1 MTRTNFPIWLRLTG
15 SISITLLIAL
25 VAMSVWQN
33 HSNRQT
39 ALTQARDYASGM
51 HQMTLAGLTGM
62 MLTGSIDQRQVFL
75 DQIKQLE
82 GVRDLSVYSAP
93 SVQHQYAPDKPVNPP
108 TDPAEAEVLRTGIEK
123 SEVRSDGEGEYLHVV
138 IPALAK
144 SNFLGKNCLS
154 CHQVPEGTVLGTVSL
169 RISLDKMN
177 AAIAGQRIKLL
188 ASAIAV
194 LGLLILLSYLFI
206 RHFVTT
212 PLEKMTS
219 SLNEIA
225 NGEGDLGHR
234 LPIEKEDEVG
244 RASQAFNN
252 MMDKF
257 SGLVLQ
263 ISNTAGEVRKSV
275 DGLVSVAA
283 QVEASSHEQ
292 QEKSAGATAAVESVA
307 HGVASIASTA
317 EQVRSQSHSN
327 LNDSR
332 RGNET
337 LHSLITSMESVR
349 DSVKGIVSLVRE
361 FVVSTQQITSMTRQ
375 VKDIADQTNLLAL
388 NAAIEAARAG
398 EQGRGFAVV
407 ADEVRKLAE
416 KSSKSANDID
426 QITQKIAVQSETV
439 MQAIEEGM
447 EHLSRSQEDVDSV
460 HKVLERTSDGIA
472 EVNLGVDQIS
482 TATQEQHMASQE
494 ASAHIEQIAEMAKNN
509 TLAVNVV
516 VSSARHLE
524 NLAHGLA
531 DAVGRFRLERSVA

>member
-1 MTRTNFPIWLRLTG
+1 MTRKGFPIWLRLTV
-15 SISITLLIAL
+15 SISITLLVAL
-25 VAMSVWQN
+25 VAMSIWQN

-75 DQIKQLE
+75 DQIKHLE

-93 SVQHQYAPDKPVNPP
+93 AVQKQYAPDKPLNPP
-108 TDPAEAEVLRTGIEK
+108 TDPAEAEVLKTGIEK
-123 SEVRSDGEGEYLHVV
+123 SEVRSDGEGEYLYVV
-138 IPALAK
+138 KPALAK

-154 CHQVPEGTVLGTVSL
+154 CHQVPEGTVLGTVAL

-177 AAIAGQRIKLL
+177 AAIASQRIKLW

-194 LGLLILLSYLFI
+194 LALLIMLSYLFI
-206 RHFVTT
+206 RHFVTS

-234 LPIEKEDEVG
+234 LPVDKEDEVG
-244 RASQAFNN
+244 RASMAFNN

-257 SGLVLQ
+257 AGLVLQ

-292 QEKSAGATAAVESVA
+292 QEMSAGATAAVESVA

-327 LNDSR
+327 LNDSQ

-349 DSVKGIVSLVRE
+349 DSVKGIVSLVRD

-447 EHLSRSQEDVDSV
+447 QHLSRSQDDVDSV

-509 TLAVNVV
+509 TQAVNVV
-516 VSSARHLE
+516 VASARHLE
-524 NLAHGLA
+524 NLAYGLA

>member
-1 MTRTNFPIWLRLTG
+1 MRLNNLPIWLRLTG
-15 SISITLLIAL
+15 SISITLLVAL
-25 VAMSVWQN
+25 VAMSAWQN
-33 HSNRQT
+33 HSNRQA
-39 ALTQARDYASGM
+39 ALGQAQDYASGM

-62 MLTGSIDQRQVFL
+62 MLTGTIDQRQVFL

-93 SVQHQYAPDKPVNPP
+93 PVQKQYTPDKPISPP
-108 TDPAEAEVLRTGIEK
+108 SDPTEADVLKSGKEK
-123 SEVRSDGEGEYLHVV
+123 SEVRSDDQGEYLYVV
-138 IPALAK
+138 KPVLAK
-144 SNFLGKNCLS
+144 ANFLGKNCLS

-177 AAIAGQRIKLL
+177 AAIAGQRAKLL

-194 LGLLILLSYLFI
+194 LGLLVLLSYLFI
-206 RHFVTT
+206 QHFVTR
-212 PLEKMTS
+212 PLDNMTE

-234 LPIEKEDEVG
+234 LPVDKADEVG
-244 RASQAFNN
+244 RASVAFNK

-257 SGLVLQ
+257 AGLVMQ
-263 ISNTAGEVRKSV
+263 ISSTAGEVRKSV

-307 HGVASIASTA
+307 NGVASIATTA

-327 LNDSR
+327 LSDSQQGND
-332 RGNET
+332 T
-337 LHSLITSMESVR
+337 LHSLIASMQSVR

-416 KSSKSANDID
+416 KSSKSASDID
-426 QITQKIAVQSETV
+426 QITQKIAVQSDTV
-439 MQAIEEGM
+439 MEAIEEGM
-447 EHLSRSQEDVDSV
+447 QHLSRSQNDVDSV
-460 HKVLERTSDGIA
+460 HHVLERTAGGIA

-482 TATQEQHMASQE
+482 TATQEQHLASQE

-509 TLAVNVV
+509 TQAVNIVV
-516 VSSARHLE
+516 ASARHLE
-524 NLAHGLA
+524 SLAHGLA
-531 DAVGRFRLERSVA
+531 DAVGRFRLGQSAA